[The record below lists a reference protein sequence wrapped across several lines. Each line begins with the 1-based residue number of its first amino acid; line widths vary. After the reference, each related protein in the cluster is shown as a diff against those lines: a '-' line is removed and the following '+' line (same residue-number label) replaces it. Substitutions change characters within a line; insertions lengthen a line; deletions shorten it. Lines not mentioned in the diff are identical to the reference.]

1 MNNNLGKRIKEY
13 RIANGISQETLAE
26 LINKSAPTIRK
37 YENGERNPPLAVVK
51 QISEILNINSSKL
64 IDESNSDSPLELSS
78 NHSGNVQYQINS
90 IVNSTC
96 NLYNKENTLTISELD
111 ELQEIITKLIL
122 FKLK

>member
-13 RIANGISQETLAE
+13 RIANGISQEALAE

-64 IDESNSDSPLELSS
+64 IDDPNSDSPLQLSS

-111 ELQEIITKLIL
+111 ELQEIINKLIL

>member
-13 RIANGISQETLAE
+13 RIANGISQEALAE

-64 IDESNSDSPLELSS
+64 IDDPNSDSPLQLSS